1 MSKVQQRIAELE
13 RLIASGQADR
23 AEEIADSLMALHR
36 RDPSV
41 WIARGRAR
49 LGQGRLS
56 QAESDFA
63 QAMRLAPQDLRA
75 ISMRAKALHDA
86 NRPEEALPLVRQL
99 VARGGPGADE
109 AMHLLAMLLK
119 WTGRS
124 DELNELVERGGAW
137 LEDPRTIGVRADAL
151 AARDHSAAIALLLEF
166 VDGSA
171 PAEHRRNAGFQ
182 AAGLLDRAGRF
193 REAFDLCTRLHRTM
207 GGQFDLGTLRTHV
220 SAQREAILGRAARV
234 SPAAPA
240 VEGLAMVVALPRSG
254 TTLLEQMLDCH
265 PQASGIGEYVGVNR
279 IGMELLS
286 AGAWR
291 DGLAAPDPVLARRLQ
306 QRYLFGA
313 RETGRPGARC
323 LVDKTLYAWMWLP
336 AIASVLPGT
345 KCLHV
350 CRDPRDQAVSH
361 FMANMNAD
369 FIAFNQS
376 LEEIRGFIELER
388 SILPELLGALGL
400 PHESLVY
407 EDMVADPRAAAIRA
421 LGLLGLPMDDAVLA
435 PERNQRL
442 VYTLSNDQ
450 VRRPINNSSIGRW
463 KNYEFAF
470 DGSWDELAALHE
482 SRRARPTAEVAGR

>member
-1 MSKVQQRIAELE
+1 MSKIQQRIAEIE
-13 RLIASGQADR
+13 QLIASGQAER
-23 AEEIADSLMALHR
+23 AEALADGLMALHR

-49 LGQGRLS
+49 IEQGRIS
-56 QAESDFA
+56 QAETDFA
-63 QAMRLAPQDLRA
+63 QAMRLAPHDRRA
-75 ISMRAKALHDA
+75 IVMRAMALHDA
-86 NRPEEALPLVRQL
+86 KRPEEALPLVRQL
-99 VARGGPGADE
+99 VAFGGPGADE
-109 AMHLLAMLLK
+109 ATHLLASILK

-124 DELNELVERGGAW
+124 AELQELVERGGSW
-137 LEDPRTIGVRADAL
+137 LASPRALAFRADSL
-151 AARDHSAAIALLLEF
+151 ARRDPSAAISMLLEF
-166 VDGSA
+166 MNGSE
-171 PAEHRRNAGFQ
+171 PVELRRGAGFQ
-182 AAGLLDRAGRF
+182 AALLLDKAGRF

-207 GGQFDLGTLRTHV
+207 GGDFSLQTLETHV
-220 SAQREAILGRAARV
+220 TAQRDSILRNAARV
-234 SPAAPA
+234 TAAAPA
-240 VEGLAMVVALPRSG
+240 VQGLAMVVALPRSG

-279 IGMELLS
+279 IGMALLS
-286 AGAWR
+286 GGAWR
-291 DGLAAPDPVLARRLQ
+291 DGLPAPDTKLARHLQ
-306 QRYLFGA
+306 QEYLFGA
-313 RETGRPGARC
+313 REMGRPGARV

-345 KCLHV
+345 ACLHV

-376 LEEIRGFIELER
+376 LEAIRGFIALER

-407 EDMVADPRAAAIRA
+407 EDMVADPRAAASRA
-421 LGLLGLPMDDAVLA
+421 LDLLGLPMDDAVLA
-435 PERNQRL
+435 PERSQRL

-463 KNYEFAF
+463 KNYAFAF

-482 SRRARPTAEVAGR
+482 SRRARPAEAAT